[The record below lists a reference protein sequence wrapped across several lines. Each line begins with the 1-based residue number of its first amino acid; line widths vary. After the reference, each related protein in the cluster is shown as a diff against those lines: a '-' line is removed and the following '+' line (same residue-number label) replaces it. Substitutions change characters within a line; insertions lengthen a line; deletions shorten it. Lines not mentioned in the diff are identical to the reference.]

1 MSKNT
6 LHKILFLTAL
16 IVGSISDA
24 FAAQEHFF
32 NCKSGK
38 HFAADSSLTVQDDK
52 FGGPLWS
59 TIEKNIKV
67 TDLVTLELNEDT
79 ALFLIGKHTCRVDL
93 EVTYYDA

>member
-1 MSKNT
+1 MNKNT

-52 FGGPLWS
+52 LEALYGAPLKRIS
-59 TIEKNIKV
+59 
-67 TDLVTLELNEDT
+67 
-79 ALFLIGKHTCRVDL
+79 R
-93 EVTYYDA
+93 